1 MKISRE
7 VTIGIVIT
15 IAIGCFI
22 FGFNFLK
29 GKNFFSNQRSF
40 YAVYYNIDGLVEA
53 NPLMLNGYKIGIVGE
68 IKLANDKNN
77 SVIVTLIV
85 DNEVNI
91 PKNSVAKVV
100 SSDILGSKA
109 VSLIMGTDTVYAVD
123 GDTLNSDQE
132 ASLKEAVNK
141 TIAPLQRKAEGLL
154 SSIDSVMIVV
164 QQVFNESAKKNL
176 SQSFE
181 NISLALNSLQKTS
194 YRLDTMVM
202 EEKAKVSNILSKV
215 NILSTALADNS
226 GKLSNV
232 INNFSEISDSLAK
245 SNLTAVINNADI
257 AISKVASVMTKVDN
271 GEGSLGMFIN
281 NDSLYRKLDKSAED
295 LDKLLI
301 DLRMNPSR
309 YVRVSVFGRK
319 DRNPPTE

>member
-215 NILSTALADNS
+215 NILSTTLADNS

-245 SNLTAVINNADI
+245 SNLTAVIKNADI
-257 AISKVASVMTKVDN
+257 ALTKVSSVMSKVDN